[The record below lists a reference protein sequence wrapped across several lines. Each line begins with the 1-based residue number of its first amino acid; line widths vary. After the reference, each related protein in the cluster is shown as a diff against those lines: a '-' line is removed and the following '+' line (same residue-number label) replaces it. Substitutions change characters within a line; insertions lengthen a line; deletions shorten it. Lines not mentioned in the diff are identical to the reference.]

1 MDLHLHHGW
10 NASTYALALGTKV
23 ARIWHRIKE
32 ERFYQYMFSG
42 MFYQDNFFKVWK
54 DNGIP
59 YDRDNSHI

>member
-1 MDLHLHHGW
+1 MDLHLHHRC

-32 ERFYQYMFSG
+32 ERFYQYMF
-42 MFYQDNFFKVWK
+42 YQDNFFKAWK
-54 DNGIP
+54 DKGIP